1 MVDSTLSLV
10 RTAIRHDNITLSVDI
25 PENLPHIRCRR
36 QQIQQVVMNLVTNAR
51 DALNNK
57 YPNSDENKRITLSA
71 QTVEKND
78 EQWIRLTVHDTGTGI
93 PEDVRQRIYD
103 PFFTTKGEGEGT
115 GLGMWIVYHIVHD
128 HGGNIAIETEPEEF
142 TRFKIDLPAA

>member
-1 MVDSTLSLV
+1 
-10 RTAIRHDNITLSVDI
+10 
-25 PENLPHIRCRR
+25 
-36 QQIQQVVMNLVTNAR
+36 MNLVTNAR

-115 GLGMWIVYHIVHD
+115 GLGMWIVFRPNF
-128 HGGNIAIETEPEEF
+128 GMCSM
-142 TRFKIDLPAA
+142 